1 MIERLYTTHDEKKLR
16 MFGDALANSG
26 NGELSGEKEEFVRV
40 LRDLSITDLRTLNNE
55 MLKGWFPHIR
65 SIAY

>member
-1 MIERLYTTHDEKKLR
+1 